1 MVKTYYKVR
10 VDCGDKNVGAIEDEF
25 ETEEE
30 AREVAIRATQQAQR
44 VQLDRKYTVVKHV
57 EECNAVCRQCGKS
70 LDGESCYQLKIGS
83 IDEGG
88 VFVEEVDAETAYF
101 CIDCGMVL
109 GLAREREWK
118 CRYCEHLADIR
129 PPRTRHYVGA
139 CKFRLVPETCGKFVD
154 VRWK

>member
-10 VDCGDKNVGAIEDEF
+10 EK
-25 ETEEE
+25 
-30 AREVAIRATQQAQR
+30 AREIAIRATQQAQR

-70 LDGESCYQLKIGS
+70 LNGESCYQLRVGS
-83 IDEGG
+83 IDEDG

-109 GLAREREWK
+109 GLAREKEEK
-118 CRYCEHLADIR
+118 
-129 PPRTRHYVGA
+129 
-139 CKFRLVPETCGKFVD
+139 K
-154 VRWK
+154 